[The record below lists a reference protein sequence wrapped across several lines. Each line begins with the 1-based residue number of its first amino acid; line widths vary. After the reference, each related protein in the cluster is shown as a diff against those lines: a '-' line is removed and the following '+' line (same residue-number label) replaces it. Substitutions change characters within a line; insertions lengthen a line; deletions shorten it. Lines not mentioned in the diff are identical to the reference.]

1 MTRLERI
8 LILLTESGLVYA
20 GIWVR
25 TWSITPPYRKSHEFA
40 HVGKVF
46 VVAYQVGEMN
56 PHIYN
61 DGASSMSYW
70 LVAGYFVD
78 GILIPLI
85 VSLPSE
91 HGCLILE
98 PAFALRLTNLISSG
112 HISNVHY
119 RRRRGQEIGDGELLR
134 SRDRGEQ
141 HPHISLLPDRIPGF
155 GVVAI
160 DTQRSTDYEL

>member
-25 TWSITPPYRKSHEFA
+25 TWWITPPYRNSHEFA

-78 GILIPLI
+78 GILVPLI
-85 VSLPSE
+85 VSLPTK
-91 HGCLILE
+91 HACLVLE
-98 PAFALRLTNLISSG
+98 PAFAFRVTNMIFSG
-112 HISNVHY
+112 HIPNVHHRC
-119 RRRRGQEIGDGELLR
+119 RRAQTVGDGELLR
-134 SRDRGEQ
+134 YRDRGQQ
-141 HPHISLLPDRIPGF
+141 HPHISLLPDRTPGF